1 MNNEAKINL
10 ECNIRRFF
18 EMDQIVVVTIDK
30 PVYRRALI
38 LGGVLTV
45 YFYGCDILLLLQ
57 FFIVREALGDFS
69 LFKCLFN
76 VRTLKAAF

>member
-18 EMDQIVVVTIDK
+18 EMDQIEVVTIDK

-45 YFYGCDILLLLQ
+45 YF
-57 FFIVREALGDFS
+57 
-69 LFKCLFN
+69 
-76 VRTLKAAF
+76 